1 MRRLLGLF
9 LLLTVWWSAVAAV
22 YAEALLPMARR
33 AQPELDLGAV
43 LIANWA
49 GWLVW
54 APVSLFCILAVS
66 RHPMERGRIGPGLLT
81 ACGCLIV
88 AIVARAVSV
97 AVSNDIVPLWYET
110 TPDFWVVLRDSARN
124 NFLLAGLVVGAA
136 HAVHYA
142 RAHAQ
147 SRERIAQLE
156 SGLAQARLDTLS
168 AQLNPHFLFN
178 ALNTIAETVHHDP
191 EVADAMIVSL
201 SSLLRQSLDR
211 SGEHLIPLGD
221 ELQLLDHYLTL
232 QRLRLGARMSTQITV
247 ADGCGDLLTPRL
259 LLQPL
264 AENAIVHGI
273 GRRIAGG
280 RMNLEIDNAEG
291 QLRILMT
298 SDGPLTGSPD
308 KAAGIGLENVRQRL
322 ATLFGEQGRL
332 RIESVEGDR
341 TQVRV
346 THPSIRATP
355 ARETPA

>member
-9 LLLTVWWSAVAAV
+9 LLLTLWWSAVAAV
-22 YAEALLPMARR
+22 YAEALLPMALR
-33 AQPELDLGAV
+33 AQPELEVGAV
-43 LIANWA
+43 LVANGL

-54 APVSLFCILAVS
+54 APVSLLCIVAVS
-66 RHPMERGRIGPGLLT
+66 RHPMERGRMGPGLLT
-81 ACGCLIV
+81 ACGCLAI

-97 AVSNDIVPLWYET
+97 AVTNDIVPLWYER
-110 TPDFWVVLRDSARN
+110 TPGFLVILRDSARN

-142 RAHAQ
+142 RAHAE
-147 SRERIAQLE
+147 SRGRIAQLE
-156 SGLAQARLDTLS
+156 SGLAQARLDALS

-232 QRLRLGARMSTQITV
+232 QRLRLGPRMSTEITV
-247 ADGCGDLLTPRL
+247 ADGCDDLVVPRL

-280 RMNLEIDNAEG
+280 RMTLEIDKTEG
-291 QLRILMT
+291 QLRIRLT
-298 SDGPLTGSPD
+298 SDGALTGSPD
-308 KAAGIGLENVRQRL
+308 KSAGIGLENVRQRL
-322 ATLFGEQGRL
+322 ATLFGDEGRL
-332 RIESVEGDR
+332 QIGSAEGDR
-341 TQVRV
+341 TQVLV
-346 THPSIRATP
+346 THPAI
-355 ARETPA
+355 RETPA